1 VVYSEETLMSK
12 LLISF
17 ILAASAL
24 VVTAIAAGAD
34 TIGSC
39 C

>member
-1 VVYSEETLMSK
+1 MSK

-24 VVTAIAAGAD
+24 VVSAIAAGAD
-34 TIGSC
+34 TFPSC